1 MERCGTFAS
10 PALDLTRHP
19 RHVRRQ
25 RNGADPM
32 AGATA
37 TSIKTTEKSRE
48 PAASA
53 AAIAALKAAF
63 GDRIVTS
70 PAVREQHGNT
80 VTWIVNQPPDAV
92 VYPQSTEE
100 VQQIVCICAAHG
112 MPIIPFGVGTSLE
125 GHVNAPFGGVS
136 IDFRDMNKVL
146 AVHAEDLDCVIEPG
160 ITRKALN
167 EQLRDSGLFFP
178 IDPGADASLGG
189 MAATRCSGTNAV
201 RYGTMKDN
209 VIALKVVL
217 ANGEVI
223 DTARRARKTSAGYDL
238 TRLMVGSEGTL
249 GIITQLTLKLSG
261 IPEAISGGVC
271 PFPSVEACCNTA
283 IHTIQSGIP
292 IARIELLD
300 ALQVRACNLHSKLGL
315 PETPMLFLEFHG
327 TEASVAEQSK
337 RFGEIAAEFGGG
349 PFTWTTRPEERT
361 KLWEARHHAALSNI
375 ALRPGAQIVATDVCV
390 PISRLAE
397 CVTETQ
403 ADIAA
408 SRILAPIVGHVGDGN
423 FHLTLLIDMHD
434 ADEVKRAKA
443 LSERLVE
450 RALAMDGTCTGEHGV
465 GQGKMKYLLAEHGA
479 AALAVM
485 ASIKRALDPQDIM
498 NPGKIVAL

>member
-1 MERCGTFAS
+1 M
-10 PALDLTRHP
+10 ALAQ
-19 RHVRRQ
+19 VAAAQ
-25 RNGADPM
+25 SGRN
-32 AGATA
+32 
-37 TSIKTTEKSRE
+37 
-48 PAASA
+48 PAA
-53 AAIAALKAAF
+53 IKKTVAALNAVF
-63 GDRIVTS
+63 GNRVVTS
-70 PAVREQHGNT
+70 QAVREQHGNT
-80 VTWIVNQPPDAV
+80 MTWIANQPPDAV
-92 VYPQSTEE
+92 VYPQTTED
-100 VQQIVCICAAHG
+100 VQQIVRICAENGVA
-112 MPIIPFGVGTSLE
+112 IIPFGVGSSLE
-125 GHVNAPFGGVS
+125 GHVNAPVGGVS

-146 AVHAEDLDCVIEPG
+146 VVHAEDLDCIVEPG

-209 VIALKVVL
+209 VLALKVVM
-217 ANGEVI
+217 ANGEVV
-223 DTARRARKTSAGYDL
+223 DTARRAKKTSAGYDL

-249 GIITQLTLKLSG
+249 GVITQLTLRLSG
-261 IPEAISGGVC
+261 IPEAISGGTC
-271 PFPSVEACCNTA
+271 PFPSVEACCNTT

-292 IARIELLD
+292 VARIELLD
-300 ALQVRACNLHSKLGL
+300 ALQVRACNMHSKLGL

-327 TEASVAEQSK
+327 TEASVAEQSE

-361 KLWEARHHAALSNI
+361 RLWEARHHAALSNF
-375 ALRPGAQIVATDVCV
+375 ALRPGASMVPTDVCV

-397 CVTETQ
+397 CLTETQ
-403 ADIAA
+403 RDIEQ

-423 FHLTLLIDMHD
+423 FHLTLLVNMDD
-434 ADEVKRAKA
+434 PDEVTRAKD

-465 GQGKMKYLLAEHGA
+465 GQGKMKYLAAEYGT

-485 ASIKRALDPQDIM
+485 ASIKRALDPQNIM
-498 NPGKIVAL
+498 NPGKIVALS

>member
-1 MERCGTFAS
+1 M
-10 PALDLTRHP
+10 ALAD
-19 RHVRRQ
+19 VAAEQ
-25 RNGADPM
+25 DNRN
-32 AGATA
+32 
-37 TSIKTTEKSRE
+37 
-48 PAASA
+48 PAAIKA
-53 AAIAALKAAF
+53 VITALTAAF
-63 GDRIVTS
+63 GNRVVTS
-70 PAVREQHGNT
+70 QAVREQHGNT

-100 VQQIVCICAAHG
+100 VQQIVRICSANRV
-112 MPIIPFGVGTSLE
+112 PVIPFGVGTSLE
-125 GHVNAPFGGVS
+125 GHVNAPRGGVS

-146 AVHAEDLDCVIEPG
+146 TVHAEDLDCIIEPG

-223 DTARRARKTSAGYDL
+223 DTARRAKKTAAGYDL

-249 GIITQLTLKLSG
+249 GVITQLTLRLSG
-261 IPEAISGGVC
+261 IPEAISGGTC

-292 IARIELLD
+292 VARIELLD

-361 KLWEARHHAALSNI
+361 RLWEARHHAALSNFT
-375 ALRPGAQIVATDVCV
+375 LRPGASMVATDVCV

-403 ADIAA
+403 RDIAE

-423 FHLTLLIDMHD
+423 FHLTLLIDMDD

-465 GQGKMKYLLAEHGA
+465 GQGKMKYMAAEHGA

-485 ASIKRALDPQDIM
+485 ASIKRALDPQNIM
-498 NPGKIVAL
+498 NPGKIVSLS